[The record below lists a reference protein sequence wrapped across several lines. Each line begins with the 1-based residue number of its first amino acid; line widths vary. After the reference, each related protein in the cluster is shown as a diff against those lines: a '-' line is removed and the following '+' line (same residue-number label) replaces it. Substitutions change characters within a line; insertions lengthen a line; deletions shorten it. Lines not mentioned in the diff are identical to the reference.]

1 MDFVSGTYIQQTE
14 YKSFSPLLI
23 NREFKFKDP
32 EIPVLL
38 EDATRL
44 LGELNAFS
52 LLVPDVNY
60 FIKMHV
66 YKEATTS
73 SHIEGT
79 RTKMDEA
86 LLPKEEVDPERKD
99 DWIEVHNY
107 IKAMN
112 FAIEELKTLPLSMRL
127 LKETHKKL
135 LSGVRGK
142 HKNPGEIRKSQNWI
156 GGATLKD
163 ALFIPPHANELSKLL
178 GDLEKFLHN
187 EALNIPHLIRIA
199 LSHYQ
204 FETIHPF
211 LDGNGRLGRLL
222 ITLYLVSEGLL
233 NKPTLYLS
241 DFLDKNRMEYF
252 DALSRVRTNGD
263 VEHWIKFFLV
273 GVSETAKSSK
283 ETFENIL
290 KMRQK
295 IEKKLQ
301 KLGKR
306 SEKGNEL
313 LMHLFSNP
321 ILNVNQVMKFLN
333 VTHPTANSLVKEFQ
347 KMGLIKETT
356 QYKRNRLFEFSE
368 YLNLFKK

>member
-178 GDLEKFLHN
+178 SDLEKFLHN
-187 EALNIPHLIRIA
+187 EALKIPHLIRIA

-204 FETIHPF
+204 FEIIHPF

>member
-1 MDFVSGTYIQQTE
+1 MEFIAGTYKQQTE
-14 YKSFSPLLI
+14 YKSFSPSLI
-23 NREFKFKDP
+23 NKDFKFDDP
-32 EIPVLL
+32 KIPVLL

-86 LLPKEEVDPERKD
+86 LLPKEEVDPERRD

-112 FAIEELKTLPLSMRL
+112 FAIEELKELPLSMRL
-127 LKETHKKL
+127 LKETHEKL
-135 LSGVRGK
+135 LRGARGK
-142 HKNPGEIRKSQNWI
+142 HKNPGEIRNSQNWI

-163 ALFIPPHANELSKLL
+163 ALFIPPHSNELPELL
-178 GDLEKFLHN
+178 SDLEKFWHN
-187 EALNIPHLIRIA
+187 EGLNIPHLIKIA

-211 LDGNGRLGRLL
+211 LDGNGRIGRLL
-222 ITLYLVSEGLL
+222 ITLYLVNEGLL
-233 NKPTLYLS
+233 LKPTLYLS
-241 DFLDKNRMEYF
+241 DFLDKNRTTYF
-252 DALSRVRTNGD
+252 DSLSRVRTAND
-263 VEHWIKFFLV
+263 IEHFIKFFLV
-273 GVSETAKSSK
+273 GVGETAKLSK
-283 ETFENIL
+283 ETFESIIR
-290 KMRQK
+290 MRQK
-295 IEKKLQ
+295 IEKKLH

-306 SEKGNEL
+306 SENGNEL
-313 LMHLFSNP
+313 LMYLFSNP
-321 ILNVNQVMKFLN
+321 ILNVNQVMKKLE

-347 KMGLIKETT
+347 KMGILKEITLF
-356 QYKRNRLFEFSE
+356 KRNRLFEFSE
-368 YLNLFKK
+368 YIDLFKK